1 MGQEDWSLCSFL
13 CSQELMSQSLCV
25 LATSAS
31 AFGGRSL
38 SLNRSPPKVAR
49 GLTAQ
54 LRLVKASSC

>member
-1 MGQEDWSLCSFL
+1 
-13 CSQELMSQSLCV
+13 MSQSLCV